1 MTSPNRPPSCDL
13 PPEFYKEELKPCPDC
28 GGEAVHGYIGN
39 NSVIACSDLSCQ
51 MMGPNN
57 DTQGHKWN
65 SIPRRSEV
73 AGLLRLVDNVTEW
86 RDDAEVYEL
95 IMKMDSRFS
104 DSFGSLIEY
113 SIKLRKEWKL

>member
-73 AGLLRLVDNVTEW
+73 MELLNKLEFAMLASDWSRQD
-86 RDDAEVYEL
+86 EL
-95 IMKMDSRFS
+95 EDLQRCA
-104 DSFGSLIEY
+104 D
-113 SIKLRKEWKL
+113 KLRKEIGE